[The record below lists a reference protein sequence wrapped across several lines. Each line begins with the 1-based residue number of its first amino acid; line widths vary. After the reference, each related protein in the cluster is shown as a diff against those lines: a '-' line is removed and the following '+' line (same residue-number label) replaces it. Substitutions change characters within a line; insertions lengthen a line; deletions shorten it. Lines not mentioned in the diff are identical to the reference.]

1 MCLQGLD
8 QSGQEQLVSRS
19 RNFVGKSDSLDFVKA
34 CSISSGISPAS
45 SLAAKRASSES
56 ACASFFQSA
65 SDRTFI
71 LIVMLY
77 GLEDE
82 PWTFAE
88 IAPLLMSTFKTWP
101 LRAYERPRLR
111 RAPMSKLS

>member
-19 RNFVGKSDSLDFVKA
+19 RSFAGKSDSLVCVKT
-34 CSISSGISPAS
+34 CSISWGISPAS
-45 SLAAKRASSES
+45 SLAAKRASRES

-65 SDRTFI
+65 AGKTLI

-82 PWTFAE
+82 PCTFALT
-88 IAPLLMSTFKTWP
+88 APLLMSTFSTWP
-101 LRAYERPRLR
+101 LR
-111 RAPMSKLS
+111 